1 MPEVLFIPAGDEKRK
16 NARKRGSAS
25 IQNTKKTQQPAKMLY
40 HGYTESVFLT
50 NRTEEKTMKKLIA
63 LLLSLMMVFGAI
75 GAVAA
80 DELTFTTGG
89 TAGTYYA
96 YGNVLAQYITNNT
109 GLAVTAVAGNGSAD
123 NIDKLDMEVAQLGF
137 VQNDVA
143 NYAFNGIRI
152 YEGDPVNTF
161 TAIAALYTET
171 VQLITCDPSIKS
183 VADLKGKNV
192 SIGSQGSGVYFNAMD
207 FLAAY
212 DLTENDITP
221 TYQSFA
227 DSAEALKDG
236 KIDAAFVVAGAPTPA
251 VTDLA
256 TSKDMFLVSLDAEH
270 VAKLQEI
277 SPVYA
282 ESIIPAG
289 TYAKQDA
296 DVVTVGVKA
305 TIIANGQVSEDDAYT
320 IVKTIFENKDS
331 IAHDKAKELDL
342 NYASTCGLPY
352 HAGAAKY
359 FAEQGIT
366 VETANP

>member
-1 MPEVLFIPAGDEKRK
+1 
-16 NARKRGSAS
+16 
-25 IQNTKKTQQPAKMLY
+25 
-40 HGYTESVFLT
+40 
-50 NRTEEKTMKKLIA
+50 MKKLFAIILTLA
-63 LLLSLMMVFGAI
+63 LTLGLACGAL
-75 GAVAA
+75 A
-80 DELTFTTGG
+80 DGELTFTTGG

-96 YGNVLAQYITNNT
+96 YGNVLAQYVAGNSDV
-109 GLAVTAVAGNGSAD
+109 AMTAVAGNGSAD

-143 NYAFNGIRI
+143 YYAFNGIRI
-152 YEGDPVNTF
+152 YEGDPVNSF

-171 VQLITCDPSIKS
+171 VQLITCNPEIKS

-192 SIGSQGSGVYFNAMD
+192 SIGSQGSGVYFNA
-207 FLAAY
+207 
-212 DLTENDITP
+212 
-221 TYQSFA
+221 
-227 DSAEALKDG
+227 
-236 KIDAAFVVAGAPTPA
+236 IDAAFVVAGAPTPA

-256 TSKDMFLVSLDAEH
+256 TSKDMYLVSLDDEH

-277 SPVYA
+277 SGAYTK
-282 ESIIPAG
+282 SIIPAG
-289 TYAKQDA
+289 TYSKQDA

-305 TIIANGQVSEDDAYT
+305 TIIANGQVSEDQAYT
-320 IVKTIFENKDS
+320 IVKTIFEGKDN

-342 NYASTCGLPY
+342 EYASTCGLPY

>member
-1 MPEVLFIPAGDEKRK
+1 
-16 NARKRGSAS
+16 
-25 IQNTKKTQQPAKMLY
+25 
-40 HGYTESVFLT
+40 
-50 NRTEEKTMKKLIA
+50 MKKLFSIILA
-63 LLLSLMMVFGAI
+63 LCLISSCAFAL
-75 GAVAA
+75 A
-80 DELTFTTGG
+80 DGLTFTTGG
-89 TAGTYYA
+89 AAGTYYA
-96 YGNVLAQYITNNT
+96 FGTVLANYVSNNT
-109 GLAVTAVAGNGSAD
+109 DVTVTAVVGNGSAD
-123 NIDKLDMEVAQLGF
+123 NIDALDIEDAQLAF

-143 NYAFNGIRI
+143 NYAYNGIRFER
-152 YEGDPVNTF
+152 YEGKAITGF
-161 TAIAALYTET
+161 RAIASLYTEA
-171 VQLITCDPSIKS
+171 VQLATCNPDIKS

-212 DLTENDITP
+212 DMTEADITP

-256 TSKDMFLVSLDAEH
+256 TSKDMYLISLDDEH

-277 SPVYA
+277 SGAYTK
-282 ESIIPAG
+282 SIIAAG
-289 TYAKQDA
+289 TYAKQDE
-296 DVVTVGVKA
+296 DIVTVGVKA

-320 IVKTIFENKDS
+320 IVKTIFEGKES

-342 NYASTCGLPY
+342 EYASVCGLPY
-352 HAGAAKY
+352 HPGAAKY
-359 FAEQGIT
+359 FAEQGFT

>member
-1 MPEVLFIPAGDEKRK
+1 
-16 NARKRGSAS
+16 
-25 IQNTKKTQQPAKMLY
+25 
-40 HGYTESVFLT
+40 
-50 NRTEEKTMKKLIA
+50 MKKLIA
-63 LLLSLMMVFGAI
+63 LLLSLMMVLS
-75 GAVAA
+75 VTAA
-80 DELTFTTGG
+80 LADGLTFTTGG

-96 YGNVLAQYITNNT
+96 YGNVLAQYVAGNSDV
-109 GLAVTAVAGNGSAD
+109 AVTAVAGNGSAD

-143 NYAFNGIRI
+143 YYAHNGIRI
-152 YEGDPVNTF
+152 YEGDPVESF

-171 VQLITCDPSIKS
+171 VQLITCNPEIKS

-212 DLTENDITP
+212 DMTEADITP
-221 TYQSFA
+221 TYQSFG

-256 TSKDMFLVSLDAEH
+256 TSKDMYLISLDDEH

-277 SPVYA
+277 SGAYTK
-282 ESIIPAG
+282 SIIAAG

-305 TIIANGQVSEDDAYT
+305 TIIANGQVSEDEAYT
-320 IVKTIFENKDS
+320 IVKTIFEGKDS

-342 NYASTCGLPY
+342 EYASTCGLPY
-352 HAGAAKY
+352 HPGAAKY

-366 VETANP
+366 VDAVNP